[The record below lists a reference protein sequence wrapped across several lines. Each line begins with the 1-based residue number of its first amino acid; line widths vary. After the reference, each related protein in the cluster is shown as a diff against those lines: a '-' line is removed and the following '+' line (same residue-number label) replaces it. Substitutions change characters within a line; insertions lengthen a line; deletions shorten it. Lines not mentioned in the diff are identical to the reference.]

1 MPAPTSYSEATLAQ
15 HMVNVLGSVAT
26 DLDLEDDSPAITA
39 AVTSIERLLGV
50 DDVADVTDMPVLESA
65 AAWKAW
71 AVAYGAAVTQ
81 ASEIKAGS
89 AGLKWSDRLDG
100 LRQAMTL
107 AEGAYYAAR
116 AASDAA
122 SGTSSFFAFS
132 VACGG
137 RGR

>member
-65 AAWKAW
+65 AA
-71 AVAYGAAVTQ
+71 G
-81 ASEIKAGS
+81 
-89 AGLKWSDRLDG
+89 
-100 LRQAMTL
+100 
-107 AEGAYYAAR
+107 
-116 AASDAA
+116 
-122 SGTSSFFAFS
+122 
-132 VACGG
+132 
-137 RGR
+137 

>member
-65 AAWKAW
+65 AAWKA
-71 AVAYGAAVTQ
+71 GALYDGGEAT
-81 ASEIKAGS
+81 
-89 AGLKWSDRLDG
+89 RLDG